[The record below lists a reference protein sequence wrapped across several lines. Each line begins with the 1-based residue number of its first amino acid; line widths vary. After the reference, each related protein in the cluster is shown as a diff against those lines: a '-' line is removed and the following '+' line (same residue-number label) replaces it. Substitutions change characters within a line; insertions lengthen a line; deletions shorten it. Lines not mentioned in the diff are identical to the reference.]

1 VALVGSSSLPIAPE
15 RELEL
20 AAHGGGDGDGALKA
34 LVGVRVL
41 VERQKLA
48 AALEIEFAR
57 TETKK
62 GDAAVEVSDSIL

>member
-1 VALVGSSSLPIAPE
+1 MEWTSLPIAPE
-15 RELEL
+15 RELEF

-34 LVGVRVL
+34 LVRVRVL

-57 TETKK
+57 AVETKTC
-62 GDAAVEVSDSIL
+62 DAAVVKSDSLL